1 MQISKSKFIPSL
13 KMMNIS
19 AVLVFMALMIFSNGH
34 ARANE
39 VDVAGFPDY
48 VEKLKEEAL
57 AHGISA
63 ATIEKAFVDVSFY
76 ERAVSADRNQP
87 EFTITLDT
95 YLPRAVPDWKVQQ
108 GIRKYNEH
116 KELLERIGAEYG
128 VQPRFIVALWGIETN
143 YGGYTGNFR
152 VISALSTLAYE
163 GRREEFFK
171 RQLMQALE
179 IIDAGHI
186 EPEQMRGSWAGA
198 MGQTQFMP
206 SSFLSYAIDGDG
218 DGKID
223 IWNSYA
229 DVFSSAANYL
239 ANVGWDDT
247 KTWGRQVQLPEG
259 FDVENAGLGT
269 KKLLSEWQELGVRR
283 YDNSDLPTREIPAS
297 VIIPDGVD
305 GRAYLAY
312 HNWDV
317 LMRWNRS
324 NYFVVV
330 VGHLADRI
338 QMGQ

>member
-1 MQISKSKFIPSL
+1 MKTWMKSLLILACSL
-13 KMMNIS
+13 WLGIT
-19 AVLVFMALMIFSNGH
+19 H
-34 ARANE
+34 AA
-39 VDVAGFPDY
+39 DPDGFPAY
-48 VEKLKEEAL
+48 VEQLKVEAR
-57 AHGISA
+57 AHGISDSA
-63 ATIEKAFVDVSFY
+63 IERAFADVRFY
-76 ERAVSADRNQP
+76 QRAVSADRNQP

-95 YLPRAVPDWKVQQ
+95 YIPRAVPDWKVRQ
-108 GIRKYNEH
+108 GIQKYNEH
-116 KELLERIGAEYG
+116 RELLEEIGEKYG

-152 VISALSTLAYE
+152 VISSLATMAYE

-206 SSFLSYAIDGDG
+206 SSFLAYAVDYDQ

-229 DVFSSAANYL
+229 DVFASAANYL
-239 ANVGWDDT
+239 ASVGWDNT
-247 KTWGRQVQLPEG
+247 KTWGRQVRLPDD
-259 FDVENAGLGT
+259 FDVSIAGRMNKRSLA
-269 KKLLSEWQELGVRR
+269 EWQELGVRR
-283 YDNSDLPTREIPAS
+283 FDGGDLPTRDIQAGL
-297 VIIPDGVD
+297 VIPDD
-305 GRAYLAY
+305 ATGRVYLSY

-317 LMRWNRS
+317 LMNWNRS

-338 QMGQ
+338 MMGR